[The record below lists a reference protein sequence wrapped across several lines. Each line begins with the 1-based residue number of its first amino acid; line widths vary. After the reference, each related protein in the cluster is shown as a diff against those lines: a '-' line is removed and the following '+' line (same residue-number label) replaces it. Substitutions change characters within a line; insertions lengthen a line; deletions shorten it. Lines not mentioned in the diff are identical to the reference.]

1 MGRTQLS
8 PGLRAGFSLSFLAFS
23 TPAPTGWPP
32 SSLLACYSSPCF
44 GEDTQAPL
52 ARAGHGHPKLSR
64 GMVGP
69 VLGSSIRKLE
79 MDKDPAQSGL
89 EGLRSLSNDP
99 FPSRGL
105 GWPQVENISLP
116 AHLCRETEQRLS
128 QVLLPSAKSP
138 EGCLP
143 PSPPWGQRGR
153 GRTARVFRSIEEWR
167 VGGTTQIAG
176 LWARRERVSLGAHSS
191 IPACGAGLWG
201 QGHPSLCSFQ
211 NSALLQPLRV
221 SWEGG
226 G

>member
-23 TPAPTGWPP
+23 TPASTGWPP
-32 SSLLACYSSPCF
+32 SSLLACYSSTCF
-44 GEDTQAPL
+44 GEDTEAPL
-52 ARAGHGHPKLSR
+52 ARAGHGHPNLSR
-64 GMVGP
+64 GTVGP
-69 VLGSSIRKLE
+69 VLGSSIRKLD

-99 FPSRGL
+99 SPSRGL

-143 PSPPWGQRGR
+143 PPTPCGGREDGEGQQGCSDLLRNGELGAPPRLRASGLGEKECLWVPIPAYPRVGQGCGGR
-153 GRTARVFRSIEEWR
+153 GTLACAPFRTPPCY
-167 VGGTTQIAG
+167 
-176 LWARRERVSLGAHSS
+176 SL
-191 IPACGAGLWG
+191 
-201 QGHPSLCSFQ
+201 
-211 NSALLQPLRV
+211 
-221 SWEGG
+221 
-226 G
+226 